1 VTTQAPPQE
10 PRTVQVVG
18 QPLRRKEDAR
28 VITGQTRW
36 TDNLTWPG
44 LLHLAIVRS
53 PLAHARITGADVSA
67 ALERPGVVAAF
78 TGRGLAPE
86 YGSLPTAWNVSNDL
100 IVPDHLP
107 IATEEVHHLSDAVA
121 VVVAEGAYQAA
132 DAVEAVQVEYD
143 PLPAVVDMTA
153 ALDPK
158 HHW

>member
-1 VTTQAPPQE
+1 
-10 PRTVQVVG
+10 
-18 QPLRRKEDAR
+18 LRRKEDAR

-107 IATEEVHHLSDAVA
+107 IATEEVHHLGDAVA